1 MRNLPT
7 FVPPL
12 DYARRFTGTDDV
24 LGHYKLGGTR
34 HCDGLALT
42 IFIQG
47 NYRTVTSDS
56 SRCLEGAQ
64 VPICITGKVPPRLG
78 AGPRLRPDL

>member
-1 MRNLPT
+1 MLLVKNNMRNLPT

-47 NYRTVTSDS
+47 ETIELSLVTVLVVLRVPK
-56 SRCLEGAQ
+56 SRFVRKPE
-64 VPICITGKVPPRLG
+64 T
-78 AGPRLRPDL
+78 

>member
-42 IFIQG
+42 IFIQEETIELSLV
-47 NYRTVTSDS
+47 TVLVVLRVPK
-56 SRCLEGAQ
+56 SRFVRKPE
-64 VPICITGKVPPRLG
+64 T
-78 AGPRLRPDL
+78 